1 MAAAVKAVAVTDGG
15 VTRRD
20 DILRVSTALFDQ
32 HGYAN
37 VGMRAI
43 ADAVGIRPASLYH
56 HLASKEEILYAISMR
71 VTEQYTEETVTLL
84 ERGADPRAAI
94 RNLIERQI
102 VFAWDNRAANEVS
115 RREMRELQPEHLA
128 DVLFHRARY
137 RRVLQGLIEEGIAAK
152 HFKNTNPK
160 LTSLAILSM
169 VNGVNDWFHDESV
182 QSPKS
187 KRALKIGDVAGA
199 YADLI
204 IDHLLQ

>member
-1 MAAAVKAVAVTDGG
+1 MSQAVKAVATTDGAVSRG
-15 VTRRD
+15 D
-20 DILRVSTALFDQ
+20 DILRISTELFDQ

-56 HLASKEEILYAISMR
+56 HFASKEEILYAISMR
-71 VTEQYTEETVTLL
+71 VTERYTEETVTLL
-84 ERGADPRAAI
+84 ERGADPRHAI
-94 RNLIERQI
+94 RSFIERQI

-115 RREMRELQPEHLA
+115 RREMRELQPEHLT

-182 QSPKS
+182 QWPKS
-187 KRALKIGDVAGA
+187 KRQLKIVDVAGA